1 MACVRNP
8 ALCDCLF
15 QKSRIVG
22 FKSMWVVL
30 ERGVLS
36 YFQTRGDASTGTKR
50 KGMKYLDEARLWVRT
65 WLVLC
70 CHRV

>member
-1 MACVRNP
+1 
-8 ALCDCLF
+8 
-15 QKSRIVG
+15 
-22 FKSMWVVL
+22 MWVVL

-65 WLVLC
+65 LLNFFAVAINTSSLSSFSA
-70 CHRV
+70 VVTSS